1 MSDKHEFDL
10 FKEMMSDVE
19 PIKQDTV
26 TISQKYHV
34 SESQLAR
41 RLAAQTLAENN
52 VDYLSLDNAKMV
64 KPDDMIE
71 FKRDGV
77 QEAVFRKMRQGKY
90 NIHARLD
97 LHKKSLQQ
105 ARNEILAVLQ
115 QSQRLDI
122 RTVMIIHGKGE
133 QGNPPALIKS
143 FVATWLE
150 QISDVLCFHSA
161 LRQHGGTGALYVMLK
176 KSQAK
181 KQETRDRHLNHR
193 SS

>member
-1 MSDKHEFDL
+1 MSDNNEFDL
-10 FKEMMSDVE
+10 FKEMMADVA

-26 TISQKYHV
+26 TISQKHTV

-41 RLAAQTLAENN
+41 RIAAQSLAES
-52 VDYLSLDNAKMV
+52 DSEYLSLDNATMV

-90 NIHARLD
+90 DIQGRLD

-105 ARNEILAVLQ
+105 ARDEILSFLK

-122 RTVMIIHGKGE
+122 RTVIIVHGKGE
-133 QGNPPALIKS
+133 RSNPPALMKS
-143 FVATWLE
+143 YVTTWLE

-161 LRQHGGTGALYVMLK
+161 QRQHGGTGALYVMLK
-176 KSQAK
+176 KALKRNWKHVSII
-181 KQETRDRHLNHR
+181 
-193 SS
+193 